1 MNSTVNGLF
10 LIVSQLS
17 IVKTEFMDNLEN
29 EEQGWIGRG
38 PAGAEIWLRHQKEC
52 FLVLKITS
60 SFNSTY

>member
-29 EEQGWIGRG
+29 EEQGWNGRSL
-38 PAGAEIWLRHQKEC
+38 AGAEIWLRHQKGC
-52 FLVLKITS
+52 CSHKKSAPVL
-60 SFNSTY
+60 